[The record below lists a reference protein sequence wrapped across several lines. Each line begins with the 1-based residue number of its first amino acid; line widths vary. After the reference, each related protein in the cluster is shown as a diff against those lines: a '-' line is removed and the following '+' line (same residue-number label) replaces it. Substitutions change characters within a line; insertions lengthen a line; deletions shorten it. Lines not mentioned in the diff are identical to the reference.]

1 MFRLLGEIMKYVISI
16 VLDTDRR
23 LLKHEVAELVSSLEL
38 QLEEPQ
44 NMDNDNALWHSKGHS
59 INVGAI
65 LEYK

>member
-1 MFRLLGEIMKYVISI
+1 MFRLLGEIMKYIISI

-44 NMDNDNALWHSKGHS
+44 NMNNENALWHSKGHS
-59 INVGAI
+59 INVGVDPSI
-65 LEYK
+65 

>member
-1 MFRLLGEIMKYVISI
+1 MKYVISI

-44 NMDNDNALWHSKGHS
+44 SMDNEDALWHSKGHS
-59 INVGAI
+59 INIGVDPSI
-65 LEYK
+65 

>member
-1 MFRLLGEIMKYVISI
+1 MFRLLGEVMKYILSI

-44 NMDNDNALWHSKGHS
+44 NMDNEDALWHSKGHS
-59 INVGAI
+59 INVGVDPRI
-65 LEYK
+65 

>member
-1 MFRLLGEIMKYVISI
+1 MKYILSI

-44 NMDNDNALWHSKGHS
+44 NMDNGARGY
-59 INVGAI
+59 VGLSA
-65 LEYK
+65 Y